1 MRHAKTSKGYY
12 KQNSRDLMVRKRD
25 VATNIRQPSDAVE
38 LGEDLAD
45 LPGAHLSLGI
55 RCFQDGDTL
64 DRAGVGSKAGVPSQS
79 NRVASERFKGKEV
92 ERNGRLST
100 LTLLKSSLA
109 GESWTTDWQAL
120 ESEDRVGIVDEVVS
134 QDRLGS
140 GGCVVGYE
148 RAEACHEILGRSW
161 CQALCWVVLSSPE
174 TTHPPW
180 CSDRGGNKSC
190 DGERAHNE

>member
-1 MRHAKTSKGYY
+1 MGKG
-12 KQNSRDLMVRKRD
+12 N

-45 LPGAHLSLGI
+45 LPGAHLSLGV
-55 RCFQDGDTL
+55 RRFQDGDTL

-120 ESEDRVGIVDEVVS
+120 ESEDGVGVVDEVVS
-134 QDRLGS
+134 QDRLS
-140 GGCVVGYE
+140 GGGRVVG
-148 RAEACHEILGRSW
+148 
-161 CQALCWVVLSSPE
+161 
-174 TTHPPW
+174 
-180 CSDRGGNKSC
+180 D
-190 DGERAHNE
+190 